1 MAKEAVQ
8 AVRQAEMNAAD
19 IEKEAIR
26 KKEVIITKAQ
36 QKAGE
41 LIAGMTSQA
50 ATKAE
55 QNLALAEQK
64 GKELLE
70 AARQKAE
77 DEVMLLKG
85 IAKNK
90 EEAAISIVLSNII

>member
-26 KKEVIITKAQ
+26 KKEVIITETQ
-36 QKAGE
+36 QKARD
-41 LIAGMTSQA
+41 LIASATSQA
-50 ATKAE
+50 TTKAE

-77 DEVMLLKG
+77 DEITLLKE